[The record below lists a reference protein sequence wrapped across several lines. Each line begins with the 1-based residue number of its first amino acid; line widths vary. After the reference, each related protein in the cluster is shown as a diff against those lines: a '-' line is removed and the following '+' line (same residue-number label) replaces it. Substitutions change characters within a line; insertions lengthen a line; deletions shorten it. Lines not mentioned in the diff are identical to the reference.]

1 MSVPLCDPCALPTA
15 DGGLGEGERRAIP
28 IMRVFSPRFPAL
40 VRNSRFAVVIAA
52 AFLGVGRLV
61 ADGTGGPAIVL
72 VPAGTAR
79 ACFEIRG
86 LRPDVL
92 AALRTLPRD
101 DPRWPQIFGVYVPA
115 GATIDPPPMLGAYE
129 LSANAVRFK
138 PRFPLERGIE
148 YRAVFDWQTAPGT
161 AANRV
166 RLVAKFVVPVSRAG
180 PPARVAA
187 IYPSGGALPENLL
200 RFYLQFSAPM
210 SQGGCYRYVHLRDEA
225 GTEIERPFLE
235 LPQELWSPDG
245 TRLTLLFEPGRVKR
259 GLVPRAEQGPILTA
273 GRTYTLTVD
282 AKWPDAEG
290 RPLQK
295 AVQKT
300 FRAVQPDATQPDP
313 RAWKI
318 EPPPAG
324 SREPLSVRFPEPL
337 DQAMLHR
344 VLHVLRLGTARGAT
358 ADRTEVA
365 GTIGIAEEET
375 RWSFLPRDAWPSG
388 RYVLAVSTT
397 LEDRA
402 GNSIGRPFEV
412 DLNRSQPARPAP
424 AVVEI
429 EFEVRNKSPH
439 HEGATAH

>member
-1 MSVPLCDPCALPTA
+1 MRALSRRFSALAREHWFAVFIATAVLGSGTAAA
-15 DGGLGEGERRAIP
+15 DGA
-28 IMRVFSPRFPAL
+28 
-40 VRNSRFAVVIAA
+40 
-52 AFLGVGRLV
+52 
-61 ADGTGGPAIVL
+61 GGPAIVL
-72 VPAGTAR
+72 VPAGTPR

-92 AALRTLPRD
+92 AELQKLRRD
-101 DPRWPQIFGVYVPA
+101 DSRWPQIFGVSVPA

-129 LSANAVRFK
+129 LSGNAVRFK

-161 AANRV
+161 AGNRV
-166 RLVAKFVVPVSRAG
+166 RLVAKFVLPVSRSG

-187 IYPSGGALPENLL
+187 IYPSGANLPENLL

-210 SQGGCYRYVHLRDEA
+210 SQGGSYSYVHLRDEA

-245 TRLTLLFEPGRVKR
+245 TRLTLIFEPGRVKR

-282 AKWPDAEG
+282 ATWPDADG
-290 RPLQK
+290 RPLQE
-295 AVQKT
+295 AAQKT
-300 FRAVQPDATQPDP
+300 FRALPPDATQPDT
-313 RAWKI
+313 RSWKI

-324 SREPLSVRFPEPL
+324 SREPLSVRFPKPL
-337 DQAMLHR
+337 DHAMLQR
-344 VLHVLRLGTARGAT
+344 VLRVFHLGAGRGAT
-358 ADRTEVA
+358 ADRTEIA

-375 RWSFLPRDAWPSG
+375 HWSFLPRDPWPSG
-388 RYVLAVSTT
+388 HYVLAVSTT

-412 DLNRSQPARPAP
+412 DLNRSQPTRPAP
-424 AVVEI
+424 PVVEI
-429 EFEVRNKSPH
+429 EFEVRNRSPR
-439 HEGATAH
+439 HERATAH